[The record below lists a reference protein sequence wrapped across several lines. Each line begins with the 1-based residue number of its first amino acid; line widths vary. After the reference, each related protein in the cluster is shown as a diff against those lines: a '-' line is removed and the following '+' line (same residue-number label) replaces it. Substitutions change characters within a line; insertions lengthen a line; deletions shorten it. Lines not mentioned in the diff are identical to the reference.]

1 MGAPQGLLSWVTCKV
16 QILSAGRVATP
27 GPSRYIPGSRPPLTP
42 IGIGE

>member
-1 MGAPQGLLSWVTCKV
+1 MGAPQGLLRWVDRAV
-16 QILSAGRVATP
+16 QIPSAERVATP